1 MSLPVPVIASFLQ
14 ALIQAQ
20 QESDRHRLDIELQM
34 YVAKLQQ
41 ECTQTKIIAQKEI
54 IQQVLTLAQHSFDRK
69 MDFLTNALGNAQT
82 LINNH
87 HQSLLDEQTDLRN
100 RRFDSSL
107 DRDTKIR
114 IESRLSE
121 ISITLI
127 ELNTLNLRFT

>member
-1 MSLPVPVIASFLQ
+1 
-14 ALIQAQ
+14 
-20 QESDRHRLDIELQM
+20 
-34 YVAKLQQ
+34 
-41 ECTQTKIIAQKEI
+41 
-54 IQQVLTLAQHSFDRK
+54 VLTLAQHSFDRK